1 MKKLLLV
8 LGIAIGF
15 SSLYNEAQAQHVSI
29 NININS
35 QPAWGPVGYDY
46 VDYYYFPDINVY
58 FNVNSGRYHYLDR
71 GRWISSR
78 YLPSLY
84 ANYDL
89 YGLYKVVLNVNNPW
103 KYNSRHRRDYR
114 RYVGYRGQVVIRDSR
129 DARYYN
135 SRRNH
140 ISWYSDNH
148 KPNNGRH
155 HVNRPSQSWN
165 NSNKRDYNYNQ
176 RDYNSNKNNN
186 KNYNKKNDRDRD
198 NNRDNNKDKN
208 RPNRNQ
214 NNNVNKDNNRSTSRS
229 NSSRPSYNNNSRS
242 QSNSKGRS
250 ESNTK
255 ERSRSASNSNARTYS
270 VNR

>member
-58 FNVNSGRYHYLDR
+58 YHVNSGRYHYLDR
-71 GRWISSR
+71 GRWIVSR
-78 YLPSLY
+78 YLPGIY

-140 ISWYSDNH
+140 VSWYSDKH
-148 KPNNGRH
+148 RPNNGRN
-155 HVNRPSQSWN
+155 HVSRPSQNWN
-165 NSNKRDYNYNQ
+165 NNKRDYNYNQ
-176 RDYNSNKNNN
+176 KDYNKNYNNKNNN
-186 KNYNKKNDRDRD
+186 RDKNKD
-198 NNRDNNKDKN
+198 NRDKN

-214 NNNVNKDNNRSTSRS
+214 NNNVNKDNNRSNSRS

-242 QSNSKGRS
+242 QSNNKGRS
-250 ESNTK
+250 ESSSR
-255 ERSRSASNSNARTYS
+255 ERNRSSSNSNARVYS